1 MALRFRE
8 RGKKGRRQRQE
19 HTIQDRAKAIN
30 TSWHR
35 TTDTVLETARLCADA
50 EQKLRP
56 ADKNKLFKELDFNKA
71 TFSKLAG
78 QKHINR
84 VDWSSWLQ
92 CRKCRKIGSPVIQGR
107 RCSDT

>member
-8 RGKKGRRQRQE
+8 RGKTGRRQRQE

-50 EQKLRP
+50 EQKLVLQTRIS
-56 ADKNKLFKELDFNKA
+56 
-71 TFSKLAG
+71 FSKNWISTKQLS
-78 QKHINR
+78 
-84 VDWSSWLQ
+84 VSLQ
-92 CRKCRKIGSPVIQGR
+92 VKSI
-107 RCSDT
+107 

>member
-50 EQKLRP
+50 EQKLVLQTRIS
-56 ADKNKLFKELDFNKA
+56 
-71 TFSKLAG
+71 FSKNWISTKRLS
-78 QKHINR
+78 
-84 VDWSSWLQ
+84 VSLQ
-92 CRKCRKIGSPVIQGR
+92 VKSI
-107 RCSDT
+107 

>member
-30 TSWHR
+30 ASWHK
-35 TTDTVLETARLCADA
+35 TTDSVLETARLCADA

-84 VDWSSWLQ
+84 VD
-92 CRKCRKIGSPVIQGR
+92 
-107 RCSDT
+107 

>member
-50 EQKLRP
+50 EQKLVLQTRIS
-56 ADKNKLFKELDFNKA
+56 
-71 TFSKLAG
+71 FSKNWISTKQLS
-78 QKHINR
+78 
-84 VDWSSWLQ
+84 VSLQ
-92 CRKCRKIGSPVIQGR
+92 VKSI
-107 RCSDT
+107 

>member
-8 RGKKGRRQRQE
+8 RGKTGRRQRQE

-50 EQKLRP
+50 EQKLVLQTRIS
-56 ADKNKLFKELDFNKA
+56 
-71 TFSKLAG
+71 FSKNWISTKRLS
-78 QKHINR
+78 
-84 VDWSSWLQ
+84 VSLQ
-92 CRKCRKIGSPVIQGR
+92 VKSI
-107 RCSDT
+107 